1 MNTEKILEI
10 VQVSLSLN
18 LDLGPNLTLISCL
31 DAGIWTVSAP
41 GLAKEGTQSRG
52 QISHIILPSLPS
64 KTHYNSQIFHL
75 SGLSFYRLSSHG
87 TSNISDHGQFP
98 TTVALSI
105 ILSEE
110 RVSDTGEVDT
120 AGNLSVEERCNDLLM
135 PLPGYPLMSV

>member
-64 KTHYNSQIFHL
+64 KTHYNSQVFHL

-87 TSNISDHGQFP
+87 TSYISDPGQFP

-120 AGNLSVEERCNDLLM
+120 AGNLSVKERCNDLLM

>member
-87 TSNISDHGQFP
+87 TSNISDPGQFP
-98 TTVALSI
+98 TTVAPSI

-120 AGNLSVEERCNDLLM
+120 VGNLRVEERCNDLLM

>member
-87 TSNISDHGQFP
+87 TSTISDPGQFP
-98 TTVALSI
+98 TTVAPSI

-120 AGNLSVEERCNDLLM
+120 VGNLRVEERCNDLLM